1 MLSIDDVYFLQPSSS
16 GDHPIGSTP
25 QLHTT
30 QEEHKAPTVANGGT
44 RRSLVPSPR
53 LKHLSS
59 PALSLVGGG
68 SSPRLAPSPGYS
80 PTVIPRR
87 YKLAAALVRD
97 AGTQTDTTCVV
108 TEKQNQSDQSNEG
121 KTSDQSNEGKRSDQ
135 SNEGKRSDQSN
146 PLPPNIVDAL
156 ATAKADVL
164 RIQKEKEVRE
174 SVNGPRGGTDIHH
187 YIITPPPPHTH
198 TTHTHT
204 HTHTHS
210 YLKHMWLH

>member
-1 MLSIDDVYFLQPSSS
+1 MSSVDGVYFLQPSSS

-30 QEEHKAPTVANGGT
+30 QEEHKAPANGGI

-53 LKHLSS
+53 LNRLSS
-59 PALSLVGGG
+59 PALSLAGGG
-68 SSPRLAPSPGYS
+68 SSPRLTPSPGYS

-97 AGTQTDTTCVV
+97 AGTQTDTACVV
-108 TEKQNQSDQSNEG
+108 TEQQSQSDQSNEGKRSDQPNEGKTSDQSNEG
-121 KTSDQSNEGKRSDQ
+121 KTSDQSNEGK
-135 SNEGKRSDQSN
+135 KTDQSN

-156 ATAKADVL
+156 ATAKVDVL

-174 SVNGPRGGTDIHH
+174 RER
-187 YIITPPPPHTH
+187 
-198 TTHTHT
+198 
-204 HTHTHS
+204 
-210 YLKHMWLH
+210 